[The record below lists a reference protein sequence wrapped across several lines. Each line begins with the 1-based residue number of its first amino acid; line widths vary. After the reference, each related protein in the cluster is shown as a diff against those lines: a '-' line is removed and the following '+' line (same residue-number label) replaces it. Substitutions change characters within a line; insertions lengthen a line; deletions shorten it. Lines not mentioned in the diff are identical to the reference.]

1 MPDRGSRHPEW
12 GCVAIRLT
20 LLAFIGLNG
29 IIYRLKLTLRTSN
42 IQLLPG
48 LTSEP
53 NPEQCLLRDYFELTS
68 DYAF

>member
-1 MPDRGSRHPEW
+1 MRCHSPD
-12 GCVAIRLT
+12 
-20 LLAFIGLNG
+20 FIGISWAKRDNLQF
-29 IIYRLKLTLRTSN
+29 KLMPRTSN

-53 NPEQCLLRDYFELTS
+53 NPEQCLLTDHFELTS